1 MTFAETI
8 LLAAIAG
15 GTIFIGL
22 PLARMKMS
30 PRTRVMIAMF
40 SVGILAFLLVDVLG
54 HGYEQAEGAVEAFG
68 EDEGSLGYAVA
79 LTALLLGGFTLGSF
93 GIGLLERKIRSA
105 KRDRLPP
112 IAGGATDTLTVQESQ
127 RLDLQIDE
135 SAKQALQTGLF
146 IAAAIGLHNFAEVS
160 PSVSPLVVRSPATVL
175 VIGFALH
182 TQLKGFGI
190 IDPWE
195 TSASWRWLGCRSCR
209 RTTRSDQASIG
220 YSVDSEA
227 RGRVLR
233 LAGGDPLRDQGR
245 SGMVRRYGHKELG
258 LLMLAADSA
267 QAYSRF
273 VIAYRR
279 LTRDQGRQEGPV
291 VDGGPDLEGQGP
303 LNRKASGERRSKCL
317 RRT

>member
-15 GTIFIGL
+15 GTIFVGL

-146 IAAAIGLHNFAEVS
+146 IAAAIGLHNFAEGLAIGVS
-160 PSVSPLVVRSPATVL
+160 AGTGELALATVL

-182 TQLKGFGI
+182 NATEGFGI
-190 IDPWE
+190 IGPLGDVRP
-195 TSASWRWLGCRSCR
+195 SWRWLGLAGLVAGLPVVIG
-209 RTTRSDQASIG
+209 ASIG

-227 RGRVLR
+227 LEVAFFG
-233 LAGGDPLRDQGR
+233 LAGGAILFVIGEVWH
-245 SGMVRRYGHKELG
+245 GVRRYGHKELG
-258 LLMLAADSA
+258 LLMLAAGFSA
-267 QAYSRF
+267 GILTDF
-273 VIAYRR
+273 VIAYA
-279 LTRDQGRQEGPV
+279 
-291 VDGGPDLEGQGP
+291 GG
-303 LNRKASGERRSKCL
+303 
-317 RRT
+317 

>member
-15 GTIFIGL
+15 GTIFVGL

-146 IAAAIGLHNFAEVS
+146 IAAAIGLHNFAEGLAIGVS
-160 PSVSPLVVRSPATVL
+160 AGTGEIALATVL

-182 TQLKGFGI
+182 NATEGFGI
-190 IDPWE
+190 IGPLGDVRP
-195 TSASWRWLGCRSCR
+195 SWRWLGLAGLVAGLPVVIG
-209 RTTRSDQASIG
+209 ASIG

-227 RGRVLR
+227 LEVAFFG
-233 LAGGDPLRDQGR
+233 LAGGAILFVIGEVWH
-245 SGMVRRYGHKELG
+245 GARRYGHKELG
-258 LLMLAADSA
+258 LRMLAAGFSA
-267 QAYSRF
+267 G
-273 VIAYRR
+273 R
-279 LTRDQGRQEGPV
+279 LTACV
-291 VDGGPDLEGQGP
+291 SAYAGG
-303 LNRKASGERRSKCL
+303 
-317 RRT
+317 